1 MAALLSIPRGSII
14 ETFCIRQANDL
25 SLYMAASY
33 KNGPNTSALVVT
45 KPFMPQT
52 LQDATPLA
60 LIPGAASIGQAKMIY
75 MVSSNQNL

>member
-1 MAALLSIPRGSII
+1 
-14 ETFCIRQANDL
+14 
-25 SLYMAASY
+25 MAASY